1 MRRQTTRI
9 IYALTALLL
18 AFALLTG
25 CGLPEE
31 IVRQPAPAAETPA
44 PAAAPRPAETEAS
57 GAPEEPPEDE
67 EPGPVPQHSGVK
79 PDGTL
84 SRGALLMG
92 DSLTAALVG
101 SMYSHRTLG
110 EARYIGIPS
119 YSLQSFYS
127 APYYVDFDAAAAA
140 GQLAVCSPEFN
151 DLSFAQAARAAGAGV
166 EALYFMLGTNMS
178 DTVTAEQYTNTLR
191 YLLDCCPNATVFA
204 QTIPYSRNGRSDYDG
219 VNAIICESV
228 EALREEGIERVFVL
242 DAFTAIGKDHNTA
255 DGLHLDDGGLV
266 AWRDAI
272 VENAKNAAGT

>member
-18 AFALLTG
+18 VLALLTG
-25 CGLPEE
+25 CGAPEE
-31 IVRQPAPAAETPA
+31 GDGQPAPAAETPA
-44 PAAAPRPAETEAS
+44 PTAAPIPETQVPSAS
-57 GAPEEPPEDE
+57 EEPPEDE

-84 SRGALLMG
+84 SSATLLMG

-101 SMYSHRTLG
+101 SMYSHRTIG

-119 YSLQSFYS
+119 YSLQSFY
-127 APYYVDFDAAAAA
+127 ATPYYVDHDAASAA

-151 DLSFAQAARAAGAGV
+151 DLSFAQAAWAAGAGV

-178 DTVTAEQYTNTLR
+178 DTVTAEQYTKTLR